1 MLPQSKPK
9 QPTKTTGACN
19 DLSSF
24 QCQACVTT
32 YLSNTYGT
40 FGGFIANTFN
50 AQQAIPGLSG
60 QSLFNTLAPTAE
72 IGLAKFGAGQGLQ
85 FGGDFIAM
93 NTSGAGGFWAGTSV
107 EYAGAMVAPVL
118 GVIGAATTPFATVA
132 TSIARSACGG

>member
-1 MLPQSKPK
+1 MPQSKPK
-9 QPTKTTGACN
+9 QPTKTTGACS

-32 YLSNTYGT
+32 YLNNTYGT